1 MVKAF
6 GQVQNNEIAGAKTVQ
21 CVKQSIASNAIFEEA
36 QDQNNQLLDIISNNL
51 QSGYYS
57 SYDNMKGLDFTQ
69 HITYL
74 YCFQV
79 CISYVLVMY
88 QHTLLYG
95 YLENPE

>member
-57 SYDNMKGLDFTQ
+57 SYDNMKGLDFIQ
-69 HITYL
+69 HI

-88 QHTLLYG
+88 QRTLL
-95 YLENPE
+95 